1 MKVCSSANTVRYKR
15 PCEEG
20 VVKIE
25 FAIPESG
32 GNSSAGEKYNF
43 TEKSVRLSWWN
54 NEGRFDPIS
63 SGELPEWALMDVVE
77 ACAKKDFLTTE
88 QAATLICELSESIK
102 RQNA

>member
-1 MKVCSSANTVRYKR
+1 MKVCSSTKTIRYER
-15 PCEEG
+15 PSEEG

-25 FAIPESG
+25 FAIPKDG
-32 GNSSAGEKYNF
+32 GNSSAGEKYDF
-43 TEKSVRLSWWN
+43 IEKSVRLSWWSGD
-54 NEGRFDPIS
+54 GRFDPIS

-77 ACAKKDFLTTE
+77 SCAKKDFLTTE